1 MYGAPRKYNYVNGD
15 TVIHQRVYFTGSTQV
30 PTNATNDKILY
41 DQDKTGVYDS
51 WRIIAIHV
59 REVDT
64 MKNEANADDDWIE
77 VKKRTETGYSSKF
90 RHWS

>member
-1 MYGAPRKYNYVNGD
+1 MYGAPREYNYVNGD

-51 WRIIAIHV
+51 W
-59 REVDT
+59 
-64 MKNEANADDDWIE
+64 
-77 VKKRTETGYSSKF
+77 
-90 RHWS
+90 

>member
-15 TVIHQRVYFTGSTQV
+15 TVIHQRVYFTGDTQV

-51 WRIIAIHV
+51 W
-59 REVDT
+59 
-64 MKNEANADDDWIE
+64 
-77 VKKRTETGYSSKF
+77 
-90 RHWS
+90 